1 MESSWPRDERMVP
14 CTGWQKRTIISD
26 LMSCTLSSGGA
37 RGLRRRHGLSHERLA
52 RIQVLAV
59 FDRCDLDKKQ
69 NATSIRLSWMMRC
82 PLTMTREMPLSTGA
96 RLARCVN
103 GLQDGRMIAVCQWPD
118 QVMRHGRRRS
128 RNRSRGKGYSRIAQV
143 VPARVKMGEPVG
155 NRSETKR

>member
-26 LMSCTLSSGGA
+26 PMSCTLSSGGA

-96 RLARCVN
+96 SLARCVN
-103 GLQDGRMIAVCQWPD
+103 GLQDGRTIAFCRWST
-118 QVMRHGRRRS
+118 MRSRS
-128 RNRSRGKGYSRIAQV
+128 RNRSRGNGY
-143 VPARVKMGEPVG
+143 
-155 NRSETKR
+155 